1 MRSEVFS
8 AIAPK
13 IGCPIPQ
20 ARLWIAIARENAAR
34 GQANAV
40 ATGIW
45 NTAKRARTAK
55 LICMIALP
63 AIRTGVRR
71 GARSLRRSFGPTP
84 RSHNRVPSIP
94 GSGSPTLPRPAP
106 ARYPVAMTGPIA
118 HAYHDLVEEGRIASD
133 PAQHAVL
140 PALDRVLREAA
151 EPAPR
156 GLFGRRRPEPVRGLY
171 LWGGVGRGK
180 SMLMDLAV
188 AQAGVP
194 KRRVHFHAF
203 MQEVHAGMHAARAKG
218 GDDALA
224 PVADAVARDVRL
236 LAFDEMQVT
245 DIADAMVVGRLFE
258 RLFAAG
264 TAIVTTSNRPPRDL
278 YKDGLNRAVFEPF
291 IALIEDRMEVLELA
305 SRTDHRQ
312 GRLAGSP
319 VWHVPADR
327 AASKEMDCIFKAL
340 APAAEPL
347 TLRVKGRDVVLPAFG
362 GGVAR
367 APFWAL
373 CGAAL
378 GPADYLAIADA
389 VRVLMIDGI
398 PRLGRT
404 NFNEA
409 KRFVTL
415 VDALYEAR
423 VRLVA
428 SAADLPESLYVEGE
442 GSFEF
447 ARTASRLREMMSEGW
462 GSA

>member
-1 MRSEVFS
+1 M
-8 AIAPK
+8 
-13 IGCPIPQ
+13 
-20 ARLWIAIARENAAR
+20 
-34 GQANAV
+34 
-40 ATGIW
+40 
-45 NTAKRARTAK
+45 
-55 LICMIALP
+55 
-63 AIRTGVRR
+63 
-71 GARSLRRSFGPTP
+71 
-84 RSHNRVPSIP
+84 P
-94 GSGSPTLPRPAP
+94 G
-106 ARYPVAMTGPIA
+106 PVAAA
-118 HAYHDLVEEGRIASD
+118 HAALIREGRIAPD
-133 PAQHAVL
+133 AGQAAVL

-151 EPAPR
+151 APAPR

-180 SMLMDLAV
+180 SMLMDLLV
-188 AQAGVP
+188 AEAEVP

-203 MQEVHAGMHAARAKG
+203 MQEVHAGMQAARARG
-218 GDDALA
+218 VDDAVA
-224 PVADAVARDVRL
+224 PVADRLAEDVRL

-258 RLFAAG
+258 RLFASG

-278 YKDGLNRAVFEPF
+278 YKDGLNRGVFVPF
-291 IALIEDRMEVLELA
+291 IDLIEARMEVLEIGA
-305 SRTDHRQ
+305 GEDHRQ

-319 VWHVPADR
+319 VWFVPPDR
-327 AASKEMDCIFKAL
+327 AAAQEMDRLFAEL
-340 APAAEPL
+340 AGEAGPL
-347 TLRVKGRDVVLPAFG
+347 TLRVKGREVVLPAFG
-362 GGVAR
+362 NGVAR

-378 GPADYLAIADA
+378 GPADYLAVADA

-415 VDALYEAR
+415 IDALYEAR

-428 SAADLPESLYVEGE
+428 SAADMPESLYVEGE

-462 GSA
+462 AAA